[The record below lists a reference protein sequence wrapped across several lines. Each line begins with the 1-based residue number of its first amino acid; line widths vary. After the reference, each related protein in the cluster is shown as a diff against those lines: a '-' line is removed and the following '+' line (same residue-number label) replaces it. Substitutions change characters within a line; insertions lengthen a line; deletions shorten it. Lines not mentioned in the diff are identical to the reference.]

1 MSGISANEL
10 GRQLMKPTGETG
22 LIVAEKMNATNNE
35 IYDFVLS
42 QMSIRGD
49 DKVLEIGF
57 GNGKLIAKFFEIN
70 PNITFFGIDFSETMC
85 VEAKKLNRALVD
97 ENKLHISCQDSLS
110 LSFADD
116 LFDLIVTINTIYFW
130 DNLNAQ
136 LTELNRVLRKGG
148 RLVIGYRPEK
158 SMCNLPF
165 TQEVFKHYDPIKLR
179 TNIEQF
185 GFDTISEKNNASTIK
200 AVDGSVLEIE
210 DICLIVEKK

>member
-1 MSGISANEL
+1 MNEISANEL
-10 GRQLMKPTGETG
+10 GRQLLKPIGQIG
-22 LIVAEKMNATNNE
+22 LIVAENMNATNKK

-42 QMSIRGD
+42 QMSIRNN

-70 PNITFFGIDFSETMC
+70 PNITFFGVDFSETMC
-85 VEAKKLNRALVD
+85 AEAKKVNKALAN
-97 ENKLHISCQDSLS
+97 ENKLHISCQDSIS
-110 LSFADD
+110 MSFTDN
-116 LFDLIVTINTIYFW
+116 LFDTIVTINTIYFW
-130 DNLNAQ
+130 DNLNIQ

-148 RLVIGYRPEK
+148 QLVIGYRPKK
-158 SMCNLPF
+158 SMHNLPF

-179 TNIEQF
+179 TNIEHF
-185 GFDTISEKNNASTIK
+185 GFYTIGENYNTSTTK